1 MYFYTF
7 GNKKL
12 EIEIFKH
19 VYDSTEVH
27 KTSLRKYLKGLCAE
41 NYKML
46 MKERKKIL
54 KNRDTHYIHG
64 FKTVKRLQFS
74 PYRSIGTKQFQSKF
88 QENIL

>member
-1 MYFYTF
+1 MF

-12 EIEIFKH
+12 ETENFKH

-46 MKERKKIL
+46 MKQI
-54 KNRDTHYIHG
+54 
-64 FKTVKRLQFS
+64 
-74 PYRSIGTKQFQSKF
+74 
-88 QENIL
+88 